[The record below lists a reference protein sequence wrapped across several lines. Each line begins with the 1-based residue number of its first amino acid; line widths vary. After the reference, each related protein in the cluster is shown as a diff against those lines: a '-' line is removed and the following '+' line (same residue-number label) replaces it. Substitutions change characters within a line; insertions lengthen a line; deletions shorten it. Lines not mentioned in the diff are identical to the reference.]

1 MLMACCRL
9 LFATYFMSDEI
20 RRNRY
25 CSFCGSSKAEVET
38 LITGPDVNIC
48 NECVKVCV
56 GLLGLETMPV
66 KNLFH
71 KENEEIKNN
80 SGENK
85 LSSPSEIKKFLDSY
99 IIGQDYAKKV
109 LSVAVYNHYK
119 RLKYLEKEKIEDDV
133 EITKSNVLLIGPT
146 GCGKTL
152 LAQTLAKLLDVPFA
166 IADAT
171 TLTEAGYVGDDVE
184 NVLQRLI
191 QNANGDVKK
200 AEKGIVYIDEIDKIG
215 RKSESPSITRDVSG
229 EGVQQALLKIIEGT
243 TASVNKEGDRKHPNS
258 ERYNINTKNILFICG
273 GAFEG
278 IDKIIGRRVAKSSI
292 GFIADVKSK
301 DNEKENMKI
310 MKKINS
316 DDLTKYGLIPELIG
330 RLPIIAVLDS
340 LDEDDLVNI
349 LTKPKNA
356 IVKQY
361 KKLFEM
367 DKISLNFEEEA
378 LKLIAEKS
386 MKKKSGARG
395 LRSLVE
401 KVLLDTMY
409 DVPKSSWKEV
419 GVKREDNDFLIEKKG
434 DNIQEI
440 TKVKGF
446 FEKDD
451 KKKKDDN
458 KSKKD
463 DFGDK
468 LKDRKV
474 G

>member
-1 MLMACCRL
+1 
-9 LFATYFMSDEI
+9 MSDDV
-20 RRNRY
+20 RKNRY
-25 CSFCGSSKAEVET
+25 CSFCGSSKAEVEQ

-48 NECVKVCV
+48 NDCVKVCV
-56 GLLGLETMPV
+56 GLLGLETIPI
-66 KNLFH
+66 KGLFR
-71 KENEEIKNN
+71 KEDEGKDSESSEK
-80 SGENK
+80 K
-85 LSSPSEIKKFLDSY
+85 LSSPAEIKKFLDSY

-191 QNANGDVKK
+191 QNANGDVQK

-258 ERYNINTKNILFICG
+258 ERYMINTKNILFICG

-278 IDKIIGRRVAKSSI
+278 IDKIIGRRVAKSAI

-301 DNEKENMKI
+301 NNDKENMKI
-310 MKKINS
+310 MKKISS

-330 RLPIIAVLDS
+330 RLPIVAVLDP

-356 IVKQY
+356 IIKQY

-367 DKISLNFEEEA
+367 DKISLSLEDDA
-378 LKLIAEKS
+378 LRLIAEKS

-409 DVPKSSWKEV
+409 DVPKSNWKV
-419 GVKREDNDFLIEKKG
+419 VSVKRENNDFLIEKRG

-446 FEKDD
+446 FDKD
-451 KKKKDDN
+451 KKDKSSDN
-458 KSKKD
+458 KTKNNDGS
-463 DFGDK
+463 GSSQ
-468 LKDRKV
+468 DRKV

>member
-1 MLMACCRL
+1 MR
-9 LFATYFMSDEI
+9 
-20 RRNRY
+20 
-25 CSFCGSSKAEVET
+25 
-38 LITGPDVNIC
+38 
-48 NECVKVCV
+48 VCV
-56 GLLGLETMPV
+56 GLLGLEVVSV
-66 KNLFH
+66 KSLFH
-71 KENEEIKNN
+71 EETKETEYEN
-80 SGENK
+80 SEKK
-85 LSSPSEIKKFLDSY
+85 LSSPAEIKKFLDSY

-119 RLKYLEKEKIEDDV
+119 RLKYLEKENIKDDV

-152 LAQTLAKLLDVPFA
+152 LAQTLAKLLNVPFA

-258 ERYNINTKNILFICG
+258 ERYMINTKNILFICG

-278 IDKIIGRRVAKSSI
+278 IDKIIGRRVAKNAI

-301 DNEKENMKI
+301 NNDKENMKI
-310 MKKINS
+310 MKKISS

-330 RLPIIAVLDS
+330 RLPVVAVLDS

-356 IVKQY
+356 IIKQY

-367 DKISLNFEEEA
+367 DKISLDFEENA
-378 LKLIAEKS
+378 LRLIAEKS

-409 DVPKSSWKEV
+409 DVPKSSWKDV
-419 GVKREDNDFLIEKKG
+419 IVKRENNDFLIEKKG

-446 FEKDD
+446 FEKDKKD
-451 KKKKDDN
+451 KKSDDTT
-458 KSKKD
+458 KSSVD
-463 DFGDK
+463 SGI

-474 G
+474 V